1 MHHLN
6 IHFDLIVIC
15 WLNTFLLNLGPG
27 RVINVL
33 IKSADLTGTYHNP
46 ASHNNIAN
54 VMKKNK
60 GTKE

>member
-6 IHFDLIVIC
+6 IHFDLIVVC

-33 IKSADLTGTYHNP
+33 IKSADLAGTYHNP
-46 ASHNNIAN
+46 VSDNNIAN
-54 VMKKNK
+54 VIKKTK
-60 GTKE
+60 GT